1 MRILVVGSCGKSKL
15 KTILNAPTCSD
26 IDSKDAITKWRKQ
39 LSRYLTPAREMYTGY
54 QSTELLRGVE
64 SLRTIDQV
72 EVRLL
77 ILSAGFGLLEEKELV
92 PPYECSFSKMRKNRI
107 RERSSLLRIEEDYRK
122 LHKTEFDLTYL
133 ALGEKYLTAL
143 GDDFLS
149 YTRGTTVMFDDYRMK
164 ERVVYVPS
172 SSKAVRA
179 FSEHGFKIHGVVGF
193 KGDLLRILA
202 EYALEQD
209 NQYGEVVAWTE
220 PSYLEELVYSL
231 GGVRVSPP

>member
-15 KTILNAPTCSD
+15 KTSLNAPTCSD

-54 QSTELLRGVE
+54 QSRELLRGVE

-92 PPYECSFSKMRKNRI
+92 PPYECSFSQMRKNRI

-122 LHKTEFDLTYL
+122 LHETEFDLTYL
-133 ALGEKYLTAL
+133 ALGKKYLTAL

-149 YTRGTTVMFDDYRMK
+149 YTRGTTVMFDDKGMK

-172 SSKAVRA
+172 GSKAVRA

-209 NQYGEVVAWTE
+209 DQYGEVVAWTE